1 MFTSSE
7 MLTPAELGWDP
18 YFESL
23 WQQSSPDET
32 PARVAAEY
40 RGEYVV
46 WTSRGEGVA
55 RLSGRFR
62 HESGDDVAVAVGDW
76 VALDAAPDRDRV
88 ALILRTLPRRTVISR
103 GAAGRETREQ
113 VIAANVDRV
122 FVVCGLD
129 GDFNIH
135 RIQRYLALVYAG
147 GAEPVVVLSK
157 RDLCDD
163 VQDRVSRVEA
173 ACPGATA
180 RTISALCDVGL
191 EDLRAH
197 IEPGRTVALVGSSGA
212 GKSTLVN
219 ALVGGEVMATSEVRE
234 HDQRGRHTTTHRQM
248 IVLPGGG
255 LLIDTPGLREL
266 QLTGDDGLDVA
277 FADIAELAAECRFAD
292 CRHETEPGCAVRA
305 AIERG
310 DLDADRFDHYV
321 QLDREAKAYERRHDV
336 RAARQAE
343 RAWGKMTRGGD
354 AARRIKRGE

>member
-163 VQDRVSRVEA
+163 VQDRVSPYKRIRRIEFAALPKTISGKIRRVE
-173 ACPGATA
+173 
-180 RTISALCDVGL
+180 
-191 EDLRAH
+191 LR
-197 IEPGRTVALVGSSGA
+197 GS
-212 GKSTLVN
+212 
-219 ALVGGEVMATSEVRE
+219 EQ
-234 HDQRGRHTTTHRQM
+234 QR
-248 IVLPGGG
+248 
-255 LLIDTPGLREL
+255 
-266 QLTGDDGLDVA
+266 
-277 FADIAELAAECRFAD
+277 
-292 CRHETEPGCAVRA
+292 
-305 AIERG
+305 
-310 DLDADRFDHYV
+310 
-321 QLDREAKAYERRHDV
+321 
-336 RAARQAE
+336 
-343 RAWGKMTRGGD
+343 D
-354 AARRIKRGE
+354 AAAAGRRAQEFWEEDFPALKTRPRA